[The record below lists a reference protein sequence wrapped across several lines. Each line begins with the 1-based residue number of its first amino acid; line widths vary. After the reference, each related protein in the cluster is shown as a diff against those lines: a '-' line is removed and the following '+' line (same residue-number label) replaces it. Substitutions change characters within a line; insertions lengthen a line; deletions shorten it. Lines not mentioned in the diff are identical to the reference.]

1 MNFSIKAPAGFDFK
15 RTINSHGWC
24 ELLPFEWIDDATLVR
39 VLDLPDAAPVT
50 VTVTGDRRKLN
61 VATSR
66 RGEESSS
73 TRSRRNT
80 QPRTTNGKP
89 AIASTVSGLSR
100 SAASH
105 AELLA

>member
-50 VTVTGDRRKLN
+50 VTVMGDRRKLN

-66 RGEESSS
+66 RLGKRALARIEREVRHVFRLDDRLEEFYA
-73 TRSRRNT
+73 
-80 QPRTTNGKP
+80 
-89 AIASTVSGLSR
+89 AIADEPEF
-100 SAASH
+100 AWIA
-105 AELLA
+105 